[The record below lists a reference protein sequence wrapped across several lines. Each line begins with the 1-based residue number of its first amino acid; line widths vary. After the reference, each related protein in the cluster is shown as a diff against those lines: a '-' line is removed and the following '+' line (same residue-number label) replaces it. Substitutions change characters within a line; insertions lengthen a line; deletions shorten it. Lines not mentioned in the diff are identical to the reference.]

1 MTDKQAYEI
10 QKAEIA
16 KIETVQEEIVIKG
29 NDDTFCKYVSRELE
43 GPISTIR
50 KALENE

>member
-1 MTDKQAYEI
+1 MTNKQAYEI
-10 QKAEIA
+10 QKAIA

-43 GPISTIR
+43 GPISTIK